1 MRYNSKGVNAL
12 KYQELY
18 MDYQR
23 LLDEDLRLCTEL
35 AELPAGHLTTKRI
48 SGKEYHYL
56 QYSVDGKKKS
66 VYVKAEQLAQTR
78 EQLALRAQKASRLT
92 EVRAEQERLESAV
105 RILDGALSRLFFQ
118 LKHSAKMDALPLPQR
133 KKALSFASAM
143 TALEG
148 LPARAQTDALLEQW
162 TRGEAS
168 FRDYYLSTL
177 RDYRLLE
184 VLS

>member
-1 MRYNSKGVNAL
+1 M

-18 MDYQR
+18 LDYQR
-23 LLDEDLRLCTEL
+23 LLDEEIQLCKEL
-35 AELPAGHLTTKRI
+35 AELPTGNLTAKRI
-48 SGKEYHYL
+48 SGKEYQYL
-56 QYSVDGKKKS
+56 QYSEGGKKKS
-66 VYVKAEQLAQTR
+66 VYIKAEQLEQLR
-78 EQLALRAQKASRLT
+78 EQLTQRAQKSTRLK

-105 RILDGALSRLFFQ
+105 RILDGPLSRFFFQ

-148 LPARAQTDALLEQW
+148 LPARTQTDALLEQW
-162 TRGEAS
+162 SRGEAS
-168 FRDYYLSTL
+168 FRDYYLTTL
-177 RDYRLLE
+177 REYRLLE

>member
-1 MRYNSKGVNAL
+1 M

-18 MDYQR
+18 LDYQR
-23 LLDEDLRLCTEL
+23 LLDEELRLCKEL
-35 AELPAGHLTTKRI
+35 AELPTGNLTAKRI
-48 SGKEYHYL
+48 SGKEYQYL
-56 QYSVDGKKKS
+56 QYSEDGKKKS
-66 VYVKAEQLAQTR
+66 VYIKAEQLEQLR
-78 EQLALRAQKASRLT
+78 EQLTQRTQKSTRLK

-105 RILDGALSRLFFQ
+105 RILDGPLSRLFFQ

-162 TRGEAS
+162 SRGEAS
-168 FRDYYLSTL
+168 FRDYYLTTL
-177 RDYRLLE
+177 REYRLLE